1 MPEAGTEADPEA
13 DPDPEV
19 VVDEGEARRERKS
32 SRGEAVLRS
41 ARWPSRV

>member
-1 MPEAGTEADPEA
+1 MPEAVAGSDSEA
-13 DPDPEV
+13 V

-41 ARWPSRV
+41 ARWPSRVW

>member
-1 MPEAGTEADPEA
+1 MPEAGAG
-13 DPDPEV
+13 PDSAVV

-41 ARWPSRV
+41 ARWPSRVW

>member
-1 MPEAGTEADPEA
+1 MPEAGTEAVPEV
-13 DPDPEV
+13 V

-41 ARWPSRV
+41 ARWPSRVW